1 MADELEFEKNQSRG
15 FIEGFSRKYDPKGML
30 SWVEDWPGI
39 IIRGQDEFILK
50 EEPLVDITPKD
61 FDKIVMSGMGG
72 SAIAS
77 DLIKSL
83 LGNDIKCPIEVVKG
97 YGIPGWVDKRTL
109 FIAVS
114 YSGNTEETLWN
125 TCQAYNHGAKI
136 IAFSSGGGLKEIAD
150 KTGFPFIK
158 IYGQCL
164 APRAALG
171 YLLMPMI
178 KLFMDFGF
186 FKKEEMVESVT
197 ESIKTIIRERKKYTY
212 FLEEE
217 KNFAKKLAR
226 EFKNS
231 FPIFWAE
238 SSFTYPVALRWQQQI
253 NENSK
258 MQAHCGFFPEVDHN
272 EIMAYQFRN
281 RDWIIKDIMMIV
293 IRDSEEHPRI
303 SLRIDFT
310 TDIIRPMVRGLY
322 QVKPKGK
329 SALCRLLSIIQVAD
343 YTSVYLALL
352 NKTDPAAVNHI
363 DDLKK
368 KIYLI
373 K

>member
-1 MADELEFEKNQSRG
+1 MEEPESEKVPVKG

-39 IIRGQDEFILK
+39 IIRGQDEFILR
-50 EEPLVDITPKD
+50 EEPITNLIPGD
-61 FDKIVMSGMGG
+61 FNKIVMSGMGG
-72 SAIAS
+72 SAIAC
-77 DLIKSL
+77 DIIKSL
-83 LGNDIKCPIEVVKG
+83 LGQNLKYPLEIVKD
-97 YGIPGWVDKRTL
+97 YGLPAWVDERTL

-114 YSGNTEETLWN
+114 YSGNTEEVLWN
-125 TCQAYNHGAKI
+125 TSQAFNHGARI
-136 IAFSSGGGLKEIAD
+136 ITFSSGGGLKELAD
-150 KTGFPFIK
+150 KVGMTNIK
-158 IYGQCL
+158 VYGQC
-164 APRAALG
+164 PSSRAALG
-171 YLLMPMI
+171 YLLIPLM
-178 KLFMDFGF
+178 KLFMDL
-186 FKKEEMVESVT
+186 KLMSKEDVIEAVT
-197 ESIKTIIRERKKYTY
+197 ETIKTIIRERKKYTF

-226 EFKNS
+226 ELKNS
-231 FPIFWAE
+231 VPVIWAE
-238 SSFTYPVALRWQQQI
+238 SSFSYPVALRWKQQL

-258 MQAHCGFFPEVDHN
+258 MKAEAGYFPEVDHN
-272 EIMAYQFRN
+272 EIMAYQFKN
-281 RDWIIKDIMMIV
+281 REWLIKDILMLI
-293 IRDSEEHPRI
+293 IRDSEEHPRN

-329 SALCRLLSIIQVAD
+329 TALCRLLSIIQVAD

-352 NKTDPAAVNHI
+352 NKTDPSLLNHI